1 MGEKIKFCCDLNL
14 EENQALVL
22 SQDLLRLRSLSRMMM
37 IYKQID
43 ANSRDFFDLRPGYY
57 MKDKSEQV
65 ESLCLEKD
73 HPGADLSDN
82 NLEFKCDLIDEM
94 GLGTIIATEK
104 ITYHVLN
111 AYFKPPII
119 TPLPA
124 QLESVVNGPVSLKCS
139 ATGRPDLTLRW
150 INEVS
155 SFFTSLLSL
164 ILAITHY
171 SPRAYL
177 IDCSPT

>member
-1 MGEKIKFCCDLNL
+1 
-14 EENQALVL
+14 
-22 SQDLLRLRSLSRMMM
+22 MMM

-43 ANSRDFFDLRPGYY
+43 ANSRDFFDARPGYY

-65 ESLCLEKD
+65 ESLCLEKE

-104 ITYHVLN
+104 ITVKI
-111 AYFKPPII
+111 FEPPVI

-139 ATGRPDLTLRW
+139 ATGRPELTLRW

-155 SFFTSLLSL
+155 PISRPSFL
-164 ILAITHY
+164 
-171 SPRAYL
+171 
-177 IDCSPT
+177 